1 MRTFA
6 AAGLA
11 LLALLTAPGALA
23 QQAADTIV
31 TRGKILTVDAAFR
44 TVEALAI
51 TNGRI
56 VATGTSAEIARYA
69 GKNTQIID
77 VAGATVIPGL
87 IDNHFHFTRGVETW
101 HEQARFEGVDSRR
114 EALRILAAKAA
125 SLKPGDWI
133 MVQGGWTPRQFAD
146 APGGFTLEELDG
158 AAPKNPLFVQ
168 EGYSVVYAN
177 SLALKAVGLNP
188 ADGARRNAQGL
199 VSFQPPM
206 ALYDAMPR
214 TSAAQREQNL
224 TDFMRELNSTG
235 LTGVYSLGQS
245 DFLAARAA
253 KGPLPVRLWQTL
265 NFNAADPASA
275 SKAAEL
281 IARTRPNQFDGQ
293 HGIFGLGEVLYGPF
307 FDLAPRK
314 DPWPAAIMSEYGKL
328 ATAAARAGWH
338 VHQHVINNNAVT
350 DLLDTLEQVNKTQPL
365 TGLRWTLGHVYDI
378 SPANIARAK
387 ALGITL
393 GVHGAAM
400 QAGARMPLRQIA
412 DSGIVFGLGT
422 DATIV
427 SHYSPFVTLGWVV
440 SGLDVGGNK
449 VLDQTLTREEA
460 LIAHTRSNAYLFFQE
475 KTLGSLEVGKQ
486 ADLVV
491 LDRDYMTVPAAEIR
505 RIKPTMTMVGG
516 RVVFEGR
523 AALAISVGAWTQPVS
538 HSWTDSKEQVC
549 GQQRQVHAGLQQRRA
564 SRNHGQHRDDT
575 GQRQQHD
582 VDGIEAKVQRN
593 PQPDRCHGD
602 RRDGQADTRHRGSEG
617 EIQAD
622 LHPVTLGRAHRSKRL
637 GQQDQHRDDDP
648 DHRHGQS
655 SRGHGAFD
663 CRRDQLG
670 ITDDGDQRDQEQ
682 RETHQRRAR
691 RRRGRMLRCAGR
703 RFLRSHGQ
711 EVVPMPASLQRHEQA
726 VETEDAIAAN
736 VSCGAENCGPGVAV
750 VKFGTTS
757 PRVANVARVARAAP
771 APSALNDTTEPRRV
785 PTRMDKPTI
794 PLQVMMTAA
803 NTVSRA
809 RVSAAPAPL
818 IISVTISATSITVTA
833 TASTS
838 EP

>member
-1 MRTFA
+1 MRTVTTA
-6 AAGLA
+6 CLA
-11 LLALLTAPGALA
+11 LLAILAAAGAQG

-56 VATGTSAEIARYA
+56 VATGSNAEIARYA
-69 GKNTQIID
+69 GKNTTVID
-77 VAGATVIPGL
+77 VAGATVVPGL

-125 SLKPGDWI
+125 SVTPGGWI

-146 APGGFTLEELDG
+146 APGGFTLEELDA
-158 AAPKNPLFVQ
+158 AAPRNPLFVQ

-214 TSAAQREQNL
+214 TPAAQREQNL

-245 DFLAARAA
+245 DFIAARAA
-253 KGPLPVRLWQTL
+253 KGPLPIRLWETL

-275 SKAAEL
+275 TRAAEL
-281 IARTRPNQFDGQ
+281 IARSRPNQFDGQ
-293 HGIFGLGEVLYGPF
+293 HGVFGLGEVLYGPF

-314 DPWPAAIMSEYGKL
+314 DPWPAEIMSEYGKL
-328 ATAAARAGWH
+328 AMAAARGGWH

-350 DLLDTLEQVNKTQPL
+350 DLLGTLEQVHRTQPL

-378 SPANIARAK
+378 SAANIARAK
-387 ALGITL
+387 AMGITL

-400 QAGARMPLRQIA
+400 QAGARMPLRRIA

-449 VLDQTLTREEA
+449 VLDETLTREEA

-491 LDRDYMTVPAAEIR
+491 LDRDYMTVPASEIK
-505 RIKPTMTMVGG
+505 RIKPKITMVGG
-516 RVVFEGR
+516 RVVFED
-523 AALAISVGAWTQPVS
+523 A
-538 HSWTDSKEQVC
+538 
-549 GQQRQVHAGLQQRRA
+549 
-564 SRNHGQHRDDT
+564 
-575 GQRQQHD
+575 
-582 VDGIEAKVQRN
+582 
-593 PQPDRCHGD
+593 
-602 RRDGQADTRHRGSEG
+602 RH
-617 EIQAD
+617 
-622 LHPVTLGRAHRSKRL
+622 
-637 GQQDQHRDDDP
+637 
-648 DHRHGQS
+648 
-655 SRGHGAFD
+655 
-663 CRRDQLG
+663 
-670 ITDDGDQRDQEQ
+670 
-682 RETHQRRAR
+682 
-691 RRRGRMLRCAGR
+691 
-703 RFLRSHGQ
+703 
-711 EVVPMPASLQRHEQA
+711 
-726 VETEDAIAAN
+726 
-736 VSCGAENCGPGVAV
+736 
-750 VKFGTTS
+750 
-757 PRVANVARVARAAP
+757 
-771 APSALNDTTEPRRV
+771 
-785 PTRMDKPTI
+785 
-794 PLQVMMTAA
+794 
-803 NTVSRA
+803 
-809 RVSAAPAPL
+809 
-818 IISVTISATSITVTA
+818 
-833 TASTS
+833 
-838 EP
+838 